1 MTPAPTGRLVPT
13 DSGRDLV
20 VVRTL
25 AVPLTDV
32 WAGFTRPE
40 VTGRWFATWSGEP
53 GPGSTVRATLTGEEG
68 AEADIHVTACD
79 PPRHLAVS
87 SEDGEAA
94 WDLEVWL
101 EDDDGGTR
109 LTFVQHLDA
118 ETDIGS
124 IGPGWEYYLDRLGA
138 VLQETPEPA
147 FEDYYPADREY
158 YERL

>member
-20 VVRTL
+20 LVRTL
-25 AVPLTDV
+25 PVPSTDV
-32 WAGFTRPE
+32 WAAFTRPE